1 MIQIQKLLHNERSLS
16 FFSFLIGMGLIIMM
30 FHKTLHSKI
39 TLALP
44 IEDVEGKIINYN
56 GKCYSY
62 RAEDR
67 ACEIPPSK

>member
-1 MIQIQKLLHNERSLS
+1 
-16 FFSFLIGMGLIIMM
+16 MGFVIMM
-30 FHKTLHSKI
+30 FHKPFLSKI

-44 IEDVEGKIINYN
+44 IKDVEGKVINYN

-67 ACEIPPSK
+67 ACEILSSK

>member
-16 FFSFLIGMGLIIMM
+16 FFSFLIGMGLVIMM
-30 FHKTLHSKI
+30 FHKPLRSKV
-39 TLALP
+39 TLAVP
-44 IEDVEGKIINYN
+44 IEEIHGQTVRYN
-56 GKCYSY
+56 GKCYTY

>member
-16 FFSFLIGMGLIIMM
+16 FFSFLIGMGVIIMM
-30 FHKTLHSKI
+30 FHKPLHSKI

>member
-1 MIQIQKLLHNERSLS
+1 MIQIQKILHNERSLS
-16 FFSFLIGMGLIIMM
+16 FFSFLIGMGLVIMM
-30 FHKTLHSKI
+30 FHKPFLSKI

-44 IEDVEGKIINYN
+44 LKDVEGKVINYN

-67 ACEIPPSK
+67 ACEILSSK

>member
-1 MIQIQKLLHNERSLS
+1 MSKYYATQEEGRFIKLLNNTL
-16 FFSFLIGMGLIIMM
+16 LILYCGSYGKFNMNYKGFREAVQFYSI
-30 FHKTLHSKI
+30 
-39 TLALP
+39 
-44 IEDVEGKIINYN
+44 GKIINYN